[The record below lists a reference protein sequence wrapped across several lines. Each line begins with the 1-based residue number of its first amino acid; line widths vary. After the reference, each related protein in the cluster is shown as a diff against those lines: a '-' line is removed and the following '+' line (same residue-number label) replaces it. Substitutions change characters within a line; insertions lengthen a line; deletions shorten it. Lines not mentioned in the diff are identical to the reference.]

1 MKKSIIR
8 SSLMVGT
15 LAMAMMAGAQ
25 ARSMLDGDYRVERLV
40 YDGTVQRFGDDTKP
54 SVQIDGARIS
64 GFAGCN
70 RFMGQIEYGNK
81 PLKVGPLASTLMACI
96 QNETA
101 TYEHAM
107 HQVLNGAKSFSL
119 ANGKL
124 VFSND
129 AGNLISLVRA
139 EAAAPAGVER
149 VLEISPERKTCS
161 GVGRME
167 CLQVRE
173 PGAAD
178 WQLMYFGI
186 EGFEPQPGVG
196 YVVKV
201 REERVENPP
210 ADAPNR
216 KLILIETLETRR

>member
-1 MKKSIIR
+1 MHKSLLR
-8 SSLMVGT
+8 NCLMVGA
-15 LAMAMMAGAQ
+15 LALSVTSGAQ

-40 YDGTVQRFGDDTKP
+40 QDGGVQRFGDDTKL
-54 SVQIDGARIS
+54 SVKIDGARIS
-64 GFAGCN
+64 GFSGCN
-70 RFMGQIEYGNK
+70 RFMGQIQYGPS
-81 PLKVGPLASTLMACI
+81 PLKIGPLASTMMACI

-101 TYEHAM
+101 TYENSM
-107 HQVLNGAKSFSL
+107 LKVLGDAKSFSL

-139 EAAAPAGVER
+139 EAAPVER
-149 VLEISPERKTCS
+149 VLEISAERKTCS
-161 GVGRME
+161 GVGKME

-173 PGAAD
+173 PGQGD
-178 WQLMYFGI
+178 WQLMYSGI
-186 EGFEPQPGVG
+186 EGFQPQAGVG

-210 ADAPNR
+210 ADAPDR
-216 KLILIETLETRR
+216 RLILIETLETRR

>member
-1 MKKSIIR
+1 MKKSILR
-8 SSLMVGT
+8 SGLMVGT
-15 LAMAMMAGAQ
+15 LALAMMSGAQ

-40 YDGTVQRFGDDTKP
+40 YDGSVQRFGDDGKLTVK
-54 SVQIDGARIS
+54 IDGARIS
-64 GFAGCN
+64 GFSGCN
-70 RFMGQIEYGNK
+70 RFTGQIEYGVK
-81 PLKVGPLASTLMACI
+81 PLKVGPLASTMMACI

-119 ANGKL
+119 AEGKL
-124 VFSND
+124 IFSND

-139 EAAAPAGVER
+139 DAAAPAGVER

-161 GVGRME
+161 GVGKME

-173 PGAAD
+173 PGAKD

-196 YVVKV
+196 YTVKV